1 MPRIVFITVLIT
13 LCHAAQGQASSEI
26 RYLANEAVM
35 VTRGETKILFDPL
48 FNESF
53 GQYQLVPD
61 AVRAAIF
68 AGEPPYDG
76 IDAIF
81 VSHYHDDHFSPSDML
96 QLLRL
101 QPQVRLYAPAQAS
114 VALQDLATAADET
127 LMTRVTGLDLAYQ
140 DAPVTIRAD
149 NLEIGAARIPHAGWP
164 TARTDVQN
172 IAFRV
177 VLDESGTVLHLGD
190 ADPRLVHFA
199 SASEY
204 WQAREIDLALPPY
217 WFFSSAEGN
226 EILAKRLRALRSIG
240 IHVPQRFSDPSSVPP
255 ALKDYELFT
264 RPGETRAF

>member
-1 MPRIVFITVLIT
+1 MPRILLTIALIA
-13 LCHAAQGQASSEI
+13 LCHAAQSQNEI

-48 FNESF
+48 FDESF

-61 AVRAAIF
+61 EVRAAIF

-81 VSHYHDDHFSPSDML
+81 VSHYHDDHFLPEGML
-96 QLLRL
+96 RLLRA
-101 QPQVRLYAPAQAS
+101 QPQVRLYAPAQATT
-114 VALQDLATAADET
+114 ALRDVATAADET
-127 LMTRVTGLDLAYQ
+127 LMARVTGLDLAYG
-140 DAPVTIRAD
+140 DAPVTISTK

-172 IAFRV
+172 ISFRV
-177 VLDESGTVLHLGD
+177 ALDGSATVLHLGD
-190 ADPRLVHFA
+190 ADPRFAHFS

-217 WFFSSAEGN
+217 WFFASEEGN
-226 EILAKRLRALRSIG
+226 EILEKRLKVLRSIG
-240 IHVPQRFSDPSSVPP
+240 IHVPDRFSNPSNVPP
-255 ALKDYELFT
+255 GLKDYELFT
-264 RPGETRAF
+264 RPGETRDF